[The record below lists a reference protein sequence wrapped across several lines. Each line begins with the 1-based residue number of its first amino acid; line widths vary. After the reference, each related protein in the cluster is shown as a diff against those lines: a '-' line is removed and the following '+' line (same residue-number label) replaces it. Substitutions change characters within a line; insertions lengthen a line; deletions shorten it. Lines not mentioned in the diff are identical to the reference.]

1 MPLKTKYQLMVEPN
15 LDVIAAWVRDGLSL
29 DEISKKLKIAPSTL
43 KRYISEKPEMA
54 EIFRENR
61 ERCDLVRVVGA
72 YKRRAEGYTVC
83 EKTRHYRY
91 ENGQRILV
99 DEYEKEKH
107 IPADVRAAE
116 NWIRLRMKE
125 HPIYGRLGDI
135 LKENKEGQEQSDG
148 GGVVFMPQQVEI
160 QEPIEYDLEIVEKVV
175 DKDG

>member
-1 MPLKTKYQLMVEPN
+1 MVEPN
-15 LDVIAAWVRDGLSL
+15 MDIISAWVRDGLSI
-29 DEISKKLKIAPSTL
+29 DEIAHRIKIAPSTL

-72 YKRRAEGYTVC
+72 YKRRAEGYTIC

-91 ENGQRILV
+91 EDGKKILV

-116 NWIRLRMKE
+116 NWIRLRMAE

-135 LKENKEGQEQSDG
+135 LKENKANVDQSNDG
-148 GGVVFMPQQVEI
+148 GGVVYMPQQIEI
-160 QEPIEYDLEIVEKVV
+160 QEPIEFDEEVVEKVV
-175 DKDG
+175 EKDE